1 MSKRKQITFD
11 LDTKVLKQI
20 FGEKK
25 YTQAYKN
32 IRDFMEDNG
41 FKHIEGSVYVSSK
54 GMSSVAV
61 AETLDEL
68 KLKHPYLNKSVRE
81 IHQTDV
87 GASHSLSNQFDYD
100 GTPGKFKDKGK
111 SQEQEQM
118 QEKPSVFGEINKI
131 KAEQNAQKDNSS
143 PQIKPKSKDDIS
155 L

>member
-20 FGEKK
+20 LGEKK
-25 YTQAYKN
+25 YTQAYNN

-68 KLKHPYLNKSVRE
+68 KVKYPYLDKSVRE

-87 GASHSLSNQFDYD
+87 GKSHSLSNQFDYD
-100 GTPGKFKDKGK
+100 GTPGKFKSKDK
-111 SQEQEQM
+111 SQEQEQR
-118 QEKPSVFGEINKI
+118 QEKPSVFQEINKI
-131 KAEQNAQKDNSS
+131 KAELNAQKDDNV
-143 PQIKPKSKDDIS
+143 PQIKSKSKDIS